1 MKSRNLS
8 KVCVL
13 AIVALVVVVAM
24 GFQANAGDVTGPN
37 WHHDRV
43 EANTTDVYKV
53 TFEGGVE
60 AGVAIIGDGDTDLD
74 LSILDSNGNEVVSQ
88 TDLTDACF
96 VEWTPSRTA
105 EYQIKITNLGDVYN
119 EYLLMSN

>member
-1 MKSRNLS
+1 MNFHNLS

-13 AIVALVVVVAM
+13 TIVALAAVAVM

-43 EANTTDVYKV
+43 DANTTDVYKV

-74 LSILDSNGNEVVSQ
+74 LSIIDSNGNEVVSQ
-88 TDLTDACF
+88 TDLSDACF
-96 VEWTPSRTA
+96 VEWTPPRTGQY
-105 EYQIKITNLGDVYN
+105 EIKITNLGDVYN
-119 EYLLMSN
+119 AYLLMSN